1 MLCPRCGNEWD
12 ASRGSCSNCGFKV
25 RAASPTA
32 SSASSA
38 ELTQRGG
45 LSQGQPFISGQ
56 QPGSGPLTRPQRGN
70 TGGVGPNVS
79 TSNLPPTPAN
89 SPISGAGWPA
99 TKQNSGVFPS
109 MKKQTDGLSA
119 SQLPT
124 TPRPMSSPS
133 GSLIPQ
139 RGTTLQP
146 NGSAPAHDA
155 TMRPAFEKHA
165 LRKVPPGRGTDM
177 GQSRVPPMSSSSNSG
192 SPFGT
197 PLQGRPRPTVQPA
210 TDDLQQYMPR
220 SQAQP
225 MSPFISAPNDADTT
239 MRGSSRASMAGAGAP
254 IRQSTGPNTQVR
266 TSQPSSTRPLIP
278 GTQLRGNR
286 YRLQELVERQDW
298 LSGVF
303 EAVWV
308 GRDSQ
313 RGGQQVMICEVALPD
328 TASVMSQSI
337 LRTAT
342 MSLANVGRH
351 PRIPSLWDAFSDQG
365 RSFFVFEPI
374 EGESLLQRLR
384 FTGRP
389 LPEQEVVE
397 CCLQM
402 TEVLDLLSQQ
412 SPQMVHGLI
421 RPEHIVAGRNGSQ
434 YSLTNF
440 SVVLAGG
447 ATQFVV
453 GMERNRLSPYTA
465 PEFVRGVVDV
475 RTDMYSLIATAYHA
489 VTGTVPSGISGS
501 IPQAQRINHAISSE
515 FDAILTKGLRSIANQ
530 RYQRPSELR
539 QDLLALRS
547 VSGSLVSSS
556 DNTPVA
562 ARPAASAASYTPAQ
576 PARESAQAQFARQNQ
591 ANSNYVPFPI
601 SMASDEVES
610 EQVSLLPR
618 PEDLPPMKPADD
630 RLSAALWLG
639 AILIS
644 LIILVILSQHVGM

>member
-1 MLCPRCGNEWD
+1 ML
-12 ASRGSCSNCGFKV
+12 
-25 RAASPTA
+25 
-32 SSASSA
+32 
-38 ELTQRGG
+38 
-45 LSQGQPFISGQ
+45 
-56 QPGSGPLTRPQRGN
+56 
-70 TGGVGPNVS
+70 
-79 TSNLPPTPAN
+79 
-89 SPISGAGWPA
+89 
-99 TKQNSGVFPS
+99 
-109 MKKQTDGLSA
+109 
-119 SQLPT
+119 
-124 TPRPMSSPS
+124 
-133 GSLIPQ
+133 
-139 RGTTLQP
+139 
-146 NGSAPAHDA
+146 
-155 TMRPAFEKHA
+155 
-165 LRKVPPGRGTDM
+165 
-177 GQSRVPPMSSSSNSG
+177 
-192 SPFGT
+192 
-197 PLQGRPRPTVQPA
+197 
-210 TDDLQQYMPR
+210 
-220 SQAQP
+220 
-225 MSPFISAPNDADTT
+225 
-239 MRGSSRASMAGAGAP
+239 
-254 IRQSTGPNTQVR
+254 
-266 TSQPSSTRPLIP
+266 P

-342 MSLANVGRH
+342 MSLASVGRH
-351 PRIPSLWDAFSDQG
+351 PRIPALWDAFSDQG

-389 LPEQEVVE
+389 LPEQEVIE

-421 RPEHIVAGRNGSQ
+421 RPEHIVAARSSSQ

-440 SVVLAGG
+440 SVVMAGG

-515 FDAILTKGLRSIANQ
+515 FDAILTKGLRAIANQ

-547 VSGSLVSSS
+547 VSGSLVSPG
-556 DNTPVA
+556 NNRA
-562 ARPAASAASYTPAQ
+562 AAQSNMGAAGYTPAQ
-576 PARESAQAQFARQNQ
+576 PAKENPQPARQNQ
-591 ANSNYVPFPI
+591 ASYIPLPI
-601 SMASDEVES
+601 SMASEEVET
-610 EQVSLLPR
+610 ERVFLLPK
-618 PEDLPPMKPADD
+618 PEDLPPMKQADD
-630 RLSAALWLG
+630 RLGAVLWLG

-644 LIILVILSQHVGM
+644 LIILVVLSQRIGM

>member
-1 MLCPRCGNEWD
+1 MLCPRCSSEWD
-12 ASRGSCSNCGFKV
+12 ASRGFCPNCGFRV
-25 RAASPTA
+25 RTASPTA
-32 SSASSA
+32 SSTSSA
-38 ELTQRGG
+38 DQTQRGG
-45 LSQGQPFISGQ
+45 LSQGQTLNPGQ
-56 QPGSGPLTRPQRGN
+56 QPGSGPLARRGN
-70 TGGVGPNVS
+70 AGAGGPHVS
-79 TSNLPPTPAN
+79 TSNLPPTSAKAPV
-89 SPISGAGWPA
+89 SGVNWA
-99 TKQNSGVFPS
+99 TNRQNSGTFPA
-109 MKKQTDGLSA
+109 MKKQTDGLA
-119 SQLPT
+119 PSQLPT

-133 GSLIPQ
+133 PSLIPQ
-139 RGTTLQP
+139 RGANVQP
-146 NGSAPAHDA
+146 NGSAPENDA
-155 TMRPAFEKHA
+155 TMRPAFEKHP
-165 LRKVPPGRGTDM
+165 LRKVQPGRDIEM
-177 GQSRVPPMSSSSNSG
+177 GQSRVPPAF
-192 SPFGT
+192 SPGNGGASFGT
-197 PLQGRPRPTVQPA
+197 PSQGRPRPMGQPA
-210 TDDLQQYMPR
+210 TDNLQQHMPR

-225 MSPFISAPNDADTT
+225 MSPFLSTPNDAGAT
-239 MRGSSRASMAGAGAP
+239 MRGPTRAPMAGAGAP
-254 IRQSTGPNTQVR
+254 TRQPTGPNVQVK

-286 YRLQELVERQDW
+286 YRLQELLERQDW

-303 EAVWV
+303 EAAWI

-313 RGGQQVMICEVALPD
+313 RGGQQVVICEVALPD

-389 LPEQEVVE
+389 LPEQEVIE

-421 RPEHIVAGRNGSQ
+421 RPEHIIAGRNGSQ

-547 VSGSLVSSS
+547 VSGSLVSS
-556 DNTPVA
+556 DNNPMAAQPV
-562 ARPAASAASYTPAQ
+562 PAAPSYAPAQ
-576 PARESAQAQFARQNQ
+576 PARQNPQAQFARQNQ
-591 ANSNYVPFPI
+591 ANYMPLPI
-601 SMASDEVES
+601 SIETDVPDADRVF
-610 EQVSLLPR
+610 LLPK
-618 PEDLPPMKPADD
+618 PEELPPMQQADD

-644 LIILVILSQHVGM
+644 LIILVVLSQHVGV

>member
-1 MLCPRCGNEWD
+1 
-12 ASRGSCSNCGFKV
+12 
-25 RAASPTA
+25 
-32 SSASSA
+32 
-38 ELTQRGG
+38 
-45 LSQGQPFISGQ
+45 
-56 QPGSGPLTRPQRGN
+56 
-70 TGGVGPNVS
+70 
-79 TSNLPPTPAN
+79 
-89 SPISGAGWPA
+89 
-99 TKQNSGVFPS
+99 

-124 TPRPMSSPS
+124 TPRPMSPPS
-133 GSLIPQ
+133 STLIPQ
-139 RGTTLQP
+139 RGTNVQP
-146 NGSAPAHDA
+146 NGSAPVNDV
-155 TMRPAFEKHA
+155 TMRPAFEKPA
-165 LRKVPPGRGTDM
+165 LRKVSPTRDAEV
-177 GQSRVPPMSSSSNSG
+177 GQSHTQSPYPTSSAASA
-192 SPFGT
+192 FGT
-197 PLQGRPRPTVQPA
+197 TQMGRPRPVTQPA
-210 TDDLQQYMPR
+210 ADDFQQNMPR

-225 MSPFISAPNDADTT
+225 MTPRRSAPNDAGAN
-239 MRGSSRASMAGAGAP
+239 MRGASRPPMAGAGAP
-254 IRQSTGPNTQVR
+254 TRQPTGPNAQVR
-266 TSQPSSTRPLIP
+266 STSQPLNARPLTP
-278 GTQLRGNR
+278 GAQLRGNR
-286 YRLQELVERQDW
+286 YRLQELMERQDW

-303 EAVWV
+303 EAVWI

-313 RGGQQVMICEVALPD
+313 RGGQQVVICEVALPE

-342 MSLANVGRH
+342 MSLASVGRH
-351 PRIPSLWDAFSDQG
+351 PRIPALWDAFSDQG
-365 RSFFVFEPI
+365 RSLFVFEPI

-384 FTGRP
+384 YTGRP
-389 LPEQEVVE
+389 LPEQEVIE

-421 RPEHIVAGRNGSQ
+421 RPEHIITGRNGSQ

-453 GMERNRLSPYTA
+453 GIERNRLSAYTA

-515 FDAILTKGLRSIANQ
+515 FDAILTKGLRAVANQ

-547 VSGSLVSSS
+547 VSGSLVSPASS
-556 DNTPVA
+556 
-562 ARPAASAASYTPAQ
+562 PAAYAGTAAANYAQSQ
-576 PARESAQAQFARQNQ
+576 PARSNQQSQFAQRNQ
-591 ANSNYVPFPI
+591 ADFMPLPI
-601 SMASDEVES
+601 SMATDDPENERVL
-610 EQVSLLPR
+610 LLPK
-618 PEDLPPMKPADD
+618 PEDLPPMRQADD

-639 AILIS
+639 AILVS
-644 LIILVILSQHVGM
+644 LIILVVLSQHIGM

>member
-1 MLCPRCGNEWD
+1 
-12 ASRGSCSNCGFKV
+12 
-25 RAASPTA
+25 
-32 SSASSA
+32 
-38 ELTQRGG
+38 
-45 LSQGQPFISGQ
+45 
-56 QPGSGPLTRPQRGN
+56 
-70 TGGVGPNVS
+70 
-79 TSNLPPTPAN
+79 
-89 SPISGAGWPA
+89 
-99 TKQNSGVFPS
+99 
-109 MKKQTDGLSA
+109 
-119 SQLPT
+119 
-124 TPRPMSSPS
+124 
-133 GSLIPQ
+133 
-139 RGTTLQP
+139 
-146 NGSAPAHDA
+146 
-155 TMRPAFEKHA
+155 
-165 LRKVPPGRGTDM
+165 M
-177 GQSRVPPMSSSSNSG
+177 G
-192 SPFGT
+192 
-197 PLQGRPRPTVQPA
+197 QPA
-210 TDDLQQYMPR
+210 TDVLQQHMPR
-220 SQAQP
+220 AQAQT
-225 MSPFISAPNDADTT
+225 MSPFRTAPNDVGTM
-239 MRGSSRASMAGAGAP
+239 MRGPSRSSMAGTGAP
-254 IRQSTGPNTQVR
+254 TRQPTGQHVQAKTG
-266 TSQPSSTRPLIP
+266 QPSSARPMLP

-342 MSLANVGRH
+342 MSLASVGRH
-351 PRIPSLWDAFSDQG
+351 PRIPALWDAFSDQG

-389 LPEQEVVE
+389 LPEQEVIE

-421 RPEHIVAGRNGSQ
+421 RPEHIVAARSSSQ

-440 SVVLAGG
+440 SVVMAGG

-515 FDAILTKGLRSIANQ
+515 FDAILTKGLRAIANQ

-547 VSGSLVSSS
+547 VSGSLVSPG
-556 DNTPVA
+556 NNRA
-562 ARPAASAASYTPAQ
+562 AAQSNMGAAGYTPAQ
-576 PARESAQAQFARQNQ
+576 PAKENPQPARQNQ
-591 ANSNYVPFPI
+591 ASYIPLPI
-601 SMASDEVES
+601 SMASEEVET
-610 EQVSLLPR
+610 ERVFLLPK
-618 PEDLPPMKPADD
+618 PEDLPPMKQADD
-630 RLSAALWLG
+630 RLGAVLWLG

-644 LIILVILSQHVGM
+644 LIILVVLSQRIGM

>member
-32 SSASSA
+32 SSMSSA
-38 ELTQRGG
+38 DLTQRGG

-56 QPGSGPLTRPQRGN
+56 QSASGPLTRQQRGN
-70 TGGVGPNVS
+70 AGGMGPNVS
-79 TSNLPPTPAN
+79 TSNLPPMPAKA
-89 SPISGAGWPA
+89 PVSGANWPA

-124 TPRPMSSPS
+124 TPRPLSSPS

-139 RGTTLQP
+139 RGTTLHP
-146 NGSAPAHDA
+146 NGSSPANDA

-165 LRKVPPGRGTDM
+165 LRKVPPGRGTEM
-177 GQSRVPPMSSSSNSG
+177 GQSRVPPMSSSSNGG

-197 PLQGRPRPTVQPA
+197 PLQGRPRPTGQPA
-210 TDDLQQYMPR
+210 TDDLQQHMPR

-225 MSPFISAPNDADTT
+225 MSPFISTPNDADTT
-239 MRGSSRASMAGAGAP
+239 MRASSRASMAGAGAP

-266 TSQPSSTRPLIP
+266 TGQPSSTRPLIP
-278 GTQLRGNR
+278 GAQLRGNR

-303 EAVWV
+303 EAAWV

-313 RGGQQVMICEVALPD
+313 RGGQQVVICEVALPD

-389 LPEQEVVE
+389 LPEQEVIE

-421 RPEHIVAGRNGSQ
+421 RPEHIAAARNGSQ

-501 IPQAQRINHAISSE
+501 IPQAQRINHTISSE

-547 VSGSLVSSS
+547 VSGSLVSS
-556 DNTPVA
+556 DNNSMT
-562 ARPAASAASYTPAQ
+562 ARPAASAPGYTPAQ
-576 PARESAQAQFARQNQ
+576 PAARENAQAPFARQNQ
-591 ANSNYVPFPI
+591 ANYMPLPI
-601 SMASDEVES
+601 SMANDEAEV

-618 PEDLPPMKPADD
+618 PEELPPMKSADD
-630 RLSAALWLG
+630 RLGAALWLG